1 MGKYSG
7 YVQSRCCYSFQ
18 SKIPSEVWSAA
29 SAGLVLIHVTPHLT
43 ATVPEKYGGLVVHA
57 RRVRGTNNI
66 PIKKTNCAQIMHH
79 LSVRGSSFQVLNEWT
94 PVKSCVA
101 VNHSNFDREFRQIYR
116 STSKSR
122 NTGTRVTWVQMS
134 LDRTGCVYWH
144 RLFMF

>member
-79 LSVRGSSFQVLNEWT
+79 LSVRGSSFQVLNE
-94 PVKSCVA
+94 
-101 VNHSNFDREFRQIYR
+101 
-116 STSKSR
+116 
-122 NTGTRVTWVQMS
+122 
-134 LDRTGCVYWH
+134 
-144 RLFMF
+144 